1 MFLFIVYYFGLN
13 ALLSVSSELLAIL
26 AVIFEDIHRACESSG
41 IMDWL
46 KYFRQ
51 FKFNFLNAK
60 RKIVNNVFSIDQSK
74 RNKNSTKKFTFLI

>member
-1 MFLFIVYYFGLN
+1 MFLFIVYYLGLN

-41 IMDWL
+41 VMDGL

-51 FKFNFLNAK
+51 FKSNFLKVVISGKHKNLN
-60 RKIVNNVFSIDQSK
+60 KIIK
-74 RNKNSTKKFTFLI
+74 I